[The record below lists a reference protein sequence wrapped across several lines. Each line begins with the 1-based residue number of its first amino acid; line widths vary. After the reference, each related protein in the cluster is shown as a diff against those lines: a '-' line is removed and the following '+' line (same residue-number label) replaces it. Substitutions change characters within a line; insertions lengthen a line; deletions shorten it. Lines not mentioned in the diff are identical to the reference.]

1 MNTLLGAGHKVALRY
16 PQDHGALFN
25 GNRTITIHDDCIF
38 DGGLTGYDGGTFPSD
53 NRSFW
58 VDYTTHVA
66 SNNTFGGEGC
76 DDAGDATF
84 DWSDWT
90 TLCGDNGL
98 ITYINTMGIAY
109 LNVSKRSP
117 SYRTS

>member
-58 VDYTTHVA
+58 VDYTTQVA